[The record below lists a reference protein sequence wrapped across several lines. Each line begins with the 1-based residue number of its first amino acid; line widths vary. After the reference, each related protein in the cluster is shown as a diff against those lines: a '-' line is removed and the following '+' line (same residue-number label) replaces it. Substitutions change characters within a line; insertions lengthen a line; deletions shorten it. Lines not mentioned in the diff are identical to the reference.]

1 MTDILCK
8 IKITIKDF
16 YPKLKIIPYN
26 DYDCII
32 AYDNNKFIIPLK
44 NYETIFFDCE
54 PEKINSD
61 LSYNISLISNENK
74 YLISN
79 ASLIIPYIRIIQV
92 IKIKKIKYEQ
102 QIKFLLENNIK
113 ERIFGPGSSVGS
125 IFLRFNIEI
134 NGIKSQKSNIL
145 ISDDFI
151 KIRSGNSKNKFKSHS
166 NFNLSVTNL
175 SVTKNK
181 DKKKITEVA
190 QRNRLTTKN
199 SLVKSNERIKNHT
212 SINKQIN
219 DKYKYIY
226 TQTSPF
232 TLRNYYKEQCNQL
245 FNEKKSKN
253 NCINFNCLSPQKNI
267 KKLYSNDFIHNK
279 NINLKKY
286 SSNSLYTNI
295 IYNKKNN
302 KNQIFLINF
311 FIKNSII
318 EKKELKRHKK
328 QKKKFIK
335 KFFSQDINK
344 KYITINKENYNNDN
358 DDTNYNNDIKI
369 LNKNNSIEFDKSKNI
384 KKKNISK
391 KASFKIVKK
400 RNVKNVEKKNTKN
413 DISNDIE
420 NSSQKINKMESL
432 KSKTTKNFS
441 KRLKLNN
448 IYKKAETKEIK
459 ENKKKKEIKENKE
472 QESINLNESKL
483 NIKNISNFKKIA
495 NTQEDLKNNIITLID
510 YFYKRNKET
519 KKSYLNNID
528 YIDDKYLLYREKI
541 ILENKKL
548 YSLQSQ
554 NNTKDFKNFIHV
566 KINSKYN
573 NVIFNKINK
582 NKIKKINLINIILN
596 NKNKQN
602 NQKKIIQEKLK
613 QQKQIHV
620 LLNIIRNLIK
630 VYGYFSHLYNNDNNK
645 IILIK
650 SLFLRYN
657 IREKEWNEN
666 NKLIDL
672 YHKMINDRNKA
683 IYKRKSQDE
692 LKKDFKTIKEEENEE
707 EDINDKNKEKI
718 IEEEIS
724 EESEEENKKEEN
736 YKDNDA
742 DDENE
747 EDNKEENYKGNEDER
762 KEEKEEKKENTNN
775 NKNNLENNE
784 NNNEIKIMDEKE
796 NINDENINKNDKNIK
811 ESNILEIKENILKS
825 SINFDENVNTNNIN
839 TDLLN
844 KNNIIINN
852 FIINK

>member
-32 AYDNNKFIIPLK
+32 AYNNNKFIIPLK
-44 NYETIFFDCE
+44 NHETIFFDNE
-54 PEKINSD
+54 PEEINSD
-61 LSYNISLISNENK
+61 LSYNITLTSNENK

-79 ASLIIPYIRIIQV
+79 ASLTIPYIRLIQV

-102 QIKFLLENNIK
+102 QIKFLLENDIK
-113 ERIFGPGSSVGS
+113 DRIFGPGSSVGS

-134 NGIKSQKSNIL
+134 NGVKSKKSNIL
-145 ISDDFI
+145 ITDNFI
-151 KIRSGNSKNKFKSHS
+151 KIKNANSKNKFKSHS

-175 SVTKNK
+175 SVVKNK
-181 DKKKITEVA
+181 DKKKIRETA
-190 QRNRLTTKN
+190 QTNRLTTKN
-199 SLVKSNERIKNHT
+199 SLVKSNERINNHT
-212 SINKQIN
+212 SNNKQIN
-219 DKYKYIY
+219 DKYRYIY

-232 TLRNYYKEQCNQL
+232 TLRNYYKEQSNQL

-253 NCINFNCLSPQKNI
+253 NCINFNCFSPQNNL

-286 SSNSLYTNI
+286 SSKSLYTNI

-302 KNQIFLINF
+302 KNQISLPNCFSET
-311 FIKNSII
+311 SIR
-318 EKKELKRHKK
+318 EKKELKRPKN

-335 KFFSQDINK
+335 KVFSQDIINK
-344 KYITINKENYNNDN
+344 KYETINKENYNNDN

-369 LNKNNSIEFDKSKNI
+369 LNKNNSIEFDKAKNI
-384 KKKNISK
+384 KIKNISK
-391 KASFKIVKK
+391 KTSYKIVKK
-400 RNVKNVEKKNTKN
+400 RNVKNVERKTTKN

-420 NSSQKINKMESL
+420 NSTQKIKKMESL
-432 KSKTTKNFS
+432 KSKTSKNFT

-448 IYKKAETKEIK
+448 IYKKTENKEIK
-459 ENKKKKEIKENKE
+459 ENKRKKEIKENKE
-472 QESINLNESKL
+472 QESIKLNESKL
-483 NIKNISNFKKIA
+483 NIKNINNFNKIV

-510 YFYKRNKET
+510 YFNKRNKET
-519 KKSYLNNID
+519 KKSYINNID

-541 ILENKKL
+541 ILENKQL

-573 NVIFNKINK
+573 NIIFNKMS
-582 NKIKKINLINIILN
+582 KIKIKEINLINIILN

-602 NQKKIIQEKLK
+602 DPKKIIQEKLK

-620 LLNIIRNLIK
+620 LLNIIRELIK
-630 VYGYFSHLYNNDNNK
+630 VYGNLSHLYNDDNNK
-645 IILIK
+645 KILIK

-672 YHKMINDRNKA
+672 YHKMINDRKKA
-683 IYKRKSQDE
+683 IFKRKSQDE

-718 IEEEIS
+718 IEEESS
-724 EESEEENKKEEN
+724 EESEEENKEEEN
-736 YKDNDA
+736 YKENDA

-747 EDNKEENYKGNEDER
+747 EDNKEENNKRNEDER
-762 KEEKEEKKENTNN
+762 KEEKEENN
-775 NKNNLENNE
+775 NNNEINIDNNE
-784 NNNEIKIMDEKE
+784 NNNEIKIIDEKE

-811 ESNILEIKENILKS
+811 ESNIFEIKENILKN